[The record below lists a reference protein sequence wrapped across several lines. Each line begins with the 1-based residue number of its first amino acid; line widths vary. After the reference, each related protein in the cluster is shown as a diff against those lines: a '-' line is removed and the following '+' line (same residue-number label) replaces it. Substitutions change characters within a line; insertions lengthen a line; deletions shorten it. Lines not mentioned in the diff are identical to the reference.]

1 MNWTQ
6 LNVTM
11 KGLGEEQVLELLVAE
26 RSGSRRKVFL
36 ERLHQRYSA
45 LRAERERAEIMA
57 EARQARG

>member
-6 LNVTM
+6 LNAIM

-26 RSGSRRKVFL
+26 RDGPRRKVFL